1 LYLDADTLAVCRA
14 ACGPEMISSSQA
26 FWSGAFVFLAGAL
39 LGGLFFRWKQ
49 RKLHAARVA
58 EEKSLQEKVRREA
71 EATLREA
78 RLAANEEALK
88 LREQTEKSFTTRRRE
103 LSDLEQRLAERE
115 SLINRQLEGLVQ
127 RENDLRNR
135 QETLEKK
142 EAALEAEREELSW
155 LLKLRKEQLQKLSQL
170 SATEARA
177 LLLKEAEHE
186 ALQDATDLTRH
197 ILDDARLKAEDQAR
211 RVISLAIQRFAG
223 EHTFETTT
231 ATVALAGDDIKG
243 RIIGREGRNI
253 RAFEAA
259 TGVTVLIDDTPNA
272 VVLSGFDPV
281 RRAIAREAMQ
291 RLILDGRIHPTRIEE
306 VVARV
311 SEEMDESILR
321 AGEEAVMKVGLPS
334 LHMEII
340 KLLGRLRF
348 RYSFSQNILDHSIE
362 VAHLMG
368 LMAAELNLDPATA
381 KRAGLLHD
389 IGKAIN
395 HEVEGAHAIIGA
407 DFIKR
412 YGESD
417 DVVNGVASHHDEVPH
432 TNVLGILVSAA
443 DAISASRPGARSET
457 LTTYIKRLEN
467 LEKLGLSFPGVDR
480 CFAVQAGRELRV
492 IVQPDQ
498 INDEDAFVLARNIAR
513 KIEGE
518 LHYPGQIRV
527 TVIRE
532 TRCVEFAK

>member
-1 LYLDADTLAVCRA
+1 
-14 ACGPEMISSSQA
+14 MISSSQA
-26 FWSGAFVFLAGAL
+26 FWGGAFVFLAGAL

-88 LREQTEKSFTTRRRE
+88 LREQTEKSLTTRRRE

-142 EAALEAEREELSW
+142 EAELEAEREELSW

-177 LLLKEAEHE
+177 LLLKEVEHE

-211 RVISLAIQRFAG
+211 RVISLAIQRYAG

-281 RRAIAREAMQ
+281 RREIAREAMQ

-334 LHMEII
+334 LHGAII

-412 YGESD
+412 YGECD
-417 DVVNGVASHHDEVPH
+417 DVANGVASHHDEVPH

-467 LEKLGLSFPGVDR
+467 LEKLGLAFPGVDR

>member
-1 LYLDADTLAVCRA
+1 
-14 ACGPEMISSSQA
+14 
-26 FWSGAFVFLAGAL
+26 
-39 LGGLFFRWKQ
+39 
-49 RKLHAARVA
+49 
-58 EEKSLQEKVRREA
+58 
-71 EATLREA
+71 
-78 RLAANEEALK
+78 
-88 LREQTEKSFTTRRRE
+88 
-103 LSDLEQRLAERE
+103 
-115 SLINRQLEGLVQ
+115 
-127 RENDLRNR
+127 
-135 QETLEKK
+135 
-142 EAALEAEREELSW
+142 
-155 LLKLRKEQLQKLSQL
+155 
-170 SATEARA
+170 
-177 LLLKEAEHE
+177 
-186 ALQDATDLTRH
+186 
-197 ILDDARLKAEDQAR
+197 LDDARLKAEEQAR
-211 RVISLAIQRFAG
+211 RVISLAIQRYAG

-231 ATVALAGDDIKG
+231 ATVALEGDDIKG

-281 RRAIAREAMQ
+281 RREIAREAMQ
-291 RLILDGRIHPTRIEE
+291 RLVLDGRIHPTRIEE

-321 AGEEAVMKVGLPS
+321 AGEDAVMKVGLPS
-334 LHMEII
+334 LHVEII

-467 LEKLGLSFPGVDR
+467 LEKLGRSFTGVDR

-492 IVQPDQ
+492 MVQPDQ
-498 INDEDAFVLARNIAR
+498 INDDDAFVLARNIAR
-513 KIEGE
+513 KIEEE

>member
-1 LYLDADTLAVCRA
+1 
-14 ACGPEMISSSQA
+14 MISSSQA
-26 FWSGAFVFLAGAL
+26 FWGGAFVFLAGAL

-49 RKLHAARVA
+49 RKLHASRVA

-88 LREQTEKSFTTRRRE
+88 LREQTEKSFGTRRRE

-115 SLINRQLEGLVQ
+115 SLINRQLEGVVQ

-135 QETLEKK
+135 QETLEGK
-142 EAALEAEREELSW
+142 EAALGAEREELGW
-155 LLKLRKEQLQKLSQL
+155 LLRLRKEQLLKLSQL
-170 SATEARA
+170 SETEARA
-177 LLLKEAEHE
+177 LLLKEVEQE

-197 ILDDARLKAEDQAR
+197 ILDDARLKA
-211 RVISLAIQRFAG
+211 
-223 EHTFETTT
+223 
-231 ATVALAGDDIKG
+231 
-243 RIIGREGRNI
+243 
-253 RAFEAA
+253 
-259 TGVTVLIDDTPNA
+259 IDDTPNA

-281 RRAIAREAMQ
+281 RREIAREAMQ

-334 LHMEII
+334 LHVEII

-368 LMAAELNLDPATA
+368 LMAAELNLDPAMA

-412 YGESD
+412 YGECD

-467 LEKLGLSFPGVDR
+467 LEKLGRSFPGVDR

-492 IVQPDQ
+492 MVQPDQ

-513 KIEGE
+513 KIEEE